1 MSAIRYV
8 STRGSAERASFRD
21 VALSGTAPD
30 GGLWM
35 PADIPRLPKAR
46 IADLAELPYPD
57 LAALILSAFVGDA
70 IPDERL
76 FEICQEAYAGFDDPE
91 VAPLVPLAG
100 RHWLLELF
108 HGPTLAF
115 KDFALQVVGRIMAEL
130 IDAEEGGQ
138 PLVLVGATSG
148 DTGSAAIA
156 AIADRANIGL
166 VMLHPEGRV
175 SEVQRRQMTTVDAP
189 NIVNLAVRGSFD
201 DCQRIVKQLFAS
213 GVGDLPLGAVNSIN
227 WLRIAGQVPYYFAAA
242 AKLNAVDRPLAFA
255 VPTGNFG
262 NAFAGHVAR
271 AMGLPVER
279 LIVASN
285 ANAILPR
292 TIATGLYER
301 GEALATSAPAMDIQV
316 ASNFERLLFEA
327 DPAATPGQMELLSQ
341 EGRFHLTAAQRRV
354 LDAMFAGAS
363 AHEGAIADAMRWAR
377 DRAGQVIDPHT
388 AAGLHAALAS
398 DLPHD
403 VPIVTLATAHPA
415 KFPDAVAE
423 ALGERPAAPERLRAI
438 FGREERYA
446 TVDAD
451 PKAVASHLEDIARTL
466 A

>member
-1 MSAIRYV
+1 MVLYV
-8 STRGSAERASFRD
+8 STRGAAEPASFRE
-21 VALSGTAPD
+21 VVLSGTAPD

-35 PADIPRLPKAR
+35 PADTPRLPKAR

-70 IPDERL
+70 LSPERL
-76 FEICQEAYAGFDDPE
+76 LAICEEAYATFDDPE

-130 IDAEEGGQ
+130 VGDR

-156 AIADRANIGL
+156 AVANRANICL

-189 NIVNLAVRGSFD
+189 NVVNLAVKGSFD
-201 DCQRIVKQLFAS
+201 DCQRIVKELFAS
-213 GVGDLPLGAVNSIN
+213 GVGDLRLGAVNSIN
-227 WLRIAGQVPYYFAAA
+227 WLRIAAQVPYYFAAA
-242 AKLNAVDRPLAFA
+242 AKLNAVERPLAFA

-292 TIATGLYER
+292 ALATGLYER
-301 GEALATSAPAMDIQV
+301 GEPIATSAPAMDIQV
-316 ASNFERLLFEA
+316 ASNFERLLFQA
-327 DPAATPGQMELLSQ
+327 DPAATPGQMEQLAV
-341 EGRFHLTAAQRRV
+341 EGRFHLSVAQRQV
-354 LDAMFAGAS
+354 LDECFAGDI
-363 AHEGAIADAMRWAR
+363 AHEGAIGDAMRWAR
-377 DRAGQVIDPHT
+377 DRAGQTIDPHT

-423 ALGERPAAPERLRAI
+423 ALGDRPAAPERLQAI
-438 FGREERYA
+438 FAREESYI
-446 TVDAD
+446 TVDANAQ
-451 PKAVASHLEDIARTL
+451 AVASRVADIAETIR
-466 A
+466 

>member
-1 MSAIRYV
+1 MEALTDRSRRPVRY
-8 STRGSAERASFRD
+8 ANQ
-21 VALSGTAPD
+21 
-30 GGLWM
+30 
-35 PADIPRLPKAR
+35 LP
-46 IADLAELPYPD
+46 
-57 LAALILSAFVGDA
+57 G
-70 IPDERL
+70 
-76 FEICQEAYAGFDDPE
+76 
-91 VAPLVPLAG
+91 
-100 RHWLLELF
+100 
-108 HGPTLAF
+108 
-115 KDFALQVVGRIMAEL
+115 
-130 IDAEEGGQ
+130 
-138 PLVLVGATSG
+138 
-148 DTGSAAIA
+148 
-156 AIADRANIGL
+156 
-166 VMLHPEGRV
+166 
-175 SEVQRRQMTTVDAP
+175 
-189 NIVNLAVRGSFD
+189 
-201 DCQRIVKQLFAS
+201 
-213 GVGDLPLGAVNSIN
+213 
-227 WLRIAGQVPYYFAAA
+227 
-242 AKLNAVDRPLAFA
+242 
-255 VPTGNFG
+255 
-262 NAFAGHVAR
+262 
-271 AMGLPVER
+271 PVER

>member
-1 MSAIRYV
+1 MSAIHYV
-8 STRGSAERASFRD
+8 STRGGAERATFSD
-21 VALSGTAPD
+21 VVLSGTAPD

-35 PADIPRLPKAR
+35 PSEIPRLPMGR
-46 IADLAELPYPD
+46 IAGLAELPYSD
-57 LAALILSAFVGDA
+57 LAALILSPFVGDA
-70 IPDERL
+70 ISDERL
-76 FEICQEAYAGFDDPE
+76 LAICEEAYAGFDDPE

-130 IDAEEGGQ
+130 VGAISHGR

-156 AIADRANIGL
+156 AVAGRANIGL
-166 VMLHPEGRV
+166 VMLHPAGRV

-189 NIVNLAVRGSFD
+189 NVLNLAVAGSFD
-201 DCQRIVKQLFAS
+201 DCQRIVKELFAS
-213 GVGDLPLGAVNSIN
+213 GVGNLRLGAVNSIN

-262 NAFAGHVAR
+262 NAFAGHIAR

-292 TIATGLYER
+292 AIATGLYER
-301 GEALATSAPAMDIQV
+301 GEPIATSAPAMDIQV
-316 ASNFERLLFEA
+316 ASNFERLLFQA
-327 DPAATPGQMELLSQ
+327 DPAATRGQMERLAA
-341 EGRFHLTAAQRRV
+341 EGRFHLTAAQRSI
-354 LDAMFAGAS
+354 LDAVFVGAS
-363 AHEGAIADAMRWAR
+363 ANEGAIADAMHWAR
-377 DRAGQVIDPHT
+377 AKAGQTIDPHT
-388 AAGLHAALAS
+388 AAGLHAALHS
-398 DLPHD
+398 ELPHD

-423 ALGERPAAPERLRAI
+423 VLGERPASPDRLQAI
-438 FGREERYA
+438 FAREERCE

-451 PKAVASHLEDIARTL
+451 SQAVARHVARL
-466 A
+466 AETIR

>member
-1 MSAIRYV
+1 MRYV
-8 STRGSAERASFRD
+8 STRGQAPVLDFEGVTLTGLAS
-21 VALSGTAPD
+21 D
-30 GGLWM
+30 GGLY
-35 PADIPRLPKAR
+35 LPQEWPQFSR
-46 IADLAELPYPD
+46 DEI
-57 LAALILSAFVGDA
+57 AALRGFPYSELAVRIMGPFVGDSLTEA
-70 IPDERL
+70 ELRDL
-76 FEICQEAYAGFDDPE
+76 CQRAYGNFSHA
-91 VAPLVPLAG
+91 ATTPLVQLDEQ
-100 RHWLLELF
+100 HWLLELF

-115 KDFALQVVGRIMAEL
+115 KDVALQLLGLFFETFLEKRER
-130 IDAEEGGQ
+130 
-138 PLVLVGATSG
+138 PLTIIGATSG

-175 SEVQRRQMTTVDAP
+175 SEIQRRQMTTVDAP

-213 GVGDLPLGAVNSIN
+213 GVGDLRLGAVNSIN

>member
-1 MSAIRYV
+1 VALYV
-8 STRGSAERASFRD
+8 STRGAAEPASFRE
-21 VALSGTAPD
+21 VILSGTAPD

-35 PADIPRLPKAR
+35 PLDIPRLPRAR

-57 LAALILSAFVGDA
+57 LAALILSAFVGDVLS
-70 IPDERL
+70 PERL
-76 FEICQEAYAGFDDPE
+76 LAICQEAYATFDDPE

-130 IDAEEGGQ
+130 VGDR
-138 PLVLVGATSG
+138 PLMLVGATSG

-156 AIADRANIGL
+156 AVAGRPNIAL

-175 SEVQRRQMTTVDAP
+175 SEVQRRQMTTVEAP
-189 NIVNLAVRGSFD
+189 NIVNLAVKGSFD

-213 GVGDLPLGAVNSIN
+213 GVGDLRLGAVNSIN

-292 TIATGLYER
+292 AIATGLYER
-301 GEALATSAPAMDIQV
+301 GEALVTSAPAMDIQV
-316 ASNFERLLFEA
+316 ASNFERLLFQA
-327 DPAATPGQMELLSQ
+327 DPAATPKQMEALAEQ
-341 EGRFHLTAAQRRV
+341 GRFDLTAAQRRV
-354 LDAMFAGAS
+354 LDDMFAGAS

-388 AAGLHAALAS
+388 GAGLHAALAS
-398 DLPHD
+398 GLPHD

-415 KFPDAVAE
+415 KFPDAVAN
-423 ALGERPAAPERLRAI
+423 ALGGRPAAPERLEAI
-438 FGREERYA
+438 FECEERYTA
-446 TVDAD
+446 VDAD
-451 PKAVASHLEDIARTL
+451 AKAVASHLSDIAEAMT
-466 A
+466 